1 MLSFECKC
9 TKLCFS
15 IISLAVFAQYED
27 HLSIYD
33 WCPDQT
39 LWDWLPGVACSLFPD
54 ALSETLGSYQGC
66 WLHGILFTRSYR
78 RLSQSETWKQAIWD
92 NYLSYTPMQCSESP
106 ACSFEQRRPVQV
118 HLKTV
123 VDLVVTYG
131 NMRFYEP
138 NQEPLN
144 WKCFFL
150 GFFLAFSCYSGGL
163 QQYCQY
169 FDVKWQWIMAVRFFL
184 QQFLLFCSNLTVSF

>member
-54 ALSETLGSYQGC
+54 ALSGKLWALTKDADFMASCLREATDGCPNLRHESRPYETITSVT
-66 WLHGILFTRSYR
+66 H
-78 RLSQSETWKQAIWD
+78 
-92 NYLSYTPMQCSESP
+92 QCS
-106 ACSFEQRRPVQV
+106 A
-118 HLKTV
+118 LKALHAV
-123 VDLVVTYG
+123 LNRDGLY
-131 NMRFYEP
+131 RFTSRLLLILLLRMETCVSMSQIKSLWTE
-138 NQEPLN
+138 NV
-144 WKCFFL
+144 F